1 MSNSWH
7 KTSDDI
13 EAENHTIEFWN
24 RHSEELNNGEFWAD
38 RIKEYKGEP
47 AKRLKLALENMPLPA
62 SFREAAIATRTLIR
76 EKRKEKESYDEQ
88 LYLLYWLAAVDSFS
102 IPYSEKLQE
111 PGYNVIESIPG
122 EKLKTL
128 PFSYKSLGYTDLTL
142 LNKTDVKWLI
152 EVWGEPESHST
163 LHKLHLDVWEEYED
177 KLKIK
182 RGSDPFSLSLESPK
196 EEPEPK
202 KQTEHIAKATTPS
215 ESSKNSNKLLF
226 IVGGIIIAALI
237 FISKS

>member
-7 KTSDDI
+7 KTSDDL
-13 EAENHTIEFWN
+13 EAENHTTEFWN
-24 RHSEELNNGEFWAD
+24 RHSEELSNGEFWAD
-38 RIKEYKGEP
+38 RIKTYKGDP

-62 SFREAAIATRTLIR
+62 SFREAAIATRALIR
-76 EKRKEKESYDEQ
+76 EKRKEKETYDEQ

-102 IPYSEKLQE
+102 IPYSEKLQK

-128 PFSYKSLGYTDLTL
+128 PFSYKSLGYTDLAL
-142 LNKTDVKWLI
+142 LNKTDIKWLI
-152 EVWGEPESHST
+152 ETWGEPEAHST

-177 KLKIK
+177 KLKVK
-182 RGSDPFSLSLESPK
+182 RGSGPFSESLEAPE
-196 EEPEPK
+196 EEPEP
-202 KQTEHIAKATTPS
+202 QIQIEHIAKTTIPN
-215 ESSKNSNKLLF
+215 ESSKKSNKILF
-226 IVGGIIIAALI
+226 IVGAIVIATFI

>member
-7 KTSDDI
+7 KTSDDL
-13 EAENHTIEFWN
+13 EAEKHTTEFWS

-62 SFREAAIATRTLIR
+62 SFREAAIATRALIR
-76 EKRKEKESYDEQ
+76 EKRKEKESHDEQ

-102 IPYSEKLQE
+102 IPYSKKLQE

-128 PFSYKSLGYTDLTL
+128 PFSYKSLGYADLTL

-152 EVWGEPESHST
+152 EVWGEPESYST
-163 LHKLHLDVWEEYED
+163 LHKLHLDVWEEYEN
-177 KLKIK
+177 KLKVK
-182 RGSDPFSLSLESPK
+182 RGSDTFSLPLETPE
-196 EEPEPK
+196 EEPEQK
-202 KQTEHIAKATTPS
+202 KIEHIAKTTIPN

-226 IVGGIIIAALI
+226 IVVGIIIAALI

>member
-7 KTSDDI
+7 TTSDDL
-13 EAENHTIEFWN
+13 EAENHTTEFWN

-38 RIKEYKGEP
+38 RIKKYKGEP

-62 SFREAAIATRTLIR
+62 SFREAAIATRALIR
-76 EKRKEKESYDEQ
+76 EKRKEKELYDEQ

-128 PFSYKSLGYTDLTL
+128 PFSYKLLGYTDLTL

-152 EVWGEPESHST
+152 EAWGEPESHST
-163 LHKLHLDVWEEYED
+163 LHKLHFDVWVEYED
-177 KLKIK
+177 KLKV
-182 RGSDPFSLSLESPK
+182 RRNSDPFSLSIETPDPVPK
-196 EEPEPK
+196 SQIEN
-202 KQTEHIAKATTPS
+202 HAKVAIPN
-215 ESSKNSNKLLF
+215 ESSKISKKLLF
-226 IVGGIIIAALI
+226 IVGGIIIAALVLVG
-237 FISKS
+237 KS

>member
-7 KTSDDI
+7 KTSDDL
-13 EAENHTIEFWN
+13 EAENHTNEFWN

-38 RIKEYKGEP
+38 RIKKYKGEP
-47 AKRLKLALENMPLPA
+47 AKRLKLAIENMPLPA
-62 SFREAAIATRTLIR
+62 SFREAAIATRALIR
-76 EKRKEKESYDEQ
+76 EKIKDKELYDEQ
-88 LYLLYWLAAVDSFS
+88 LYLLYWLVAVDSFS
-102 IPYSEKLQE
+102 IPYSEKLKE
-111 PGYNVIESIPG
+111 PGYNVMESIPG

-128 PFSYKSLGYTDLTL
+128 PFSYKQLGYTDLTL

-152 EVWGEPESHST
+152 ETWGEPEAHST

-177 KLKIK
+177 KLRIK
-182 RGSDPFSLSLESPK
+182 RNSDPFSLSLETPK
-196 EEPEPK
+196 VAPESK
-202 KQTEHIAKATTPS
+202 VKIEHIAKTTIPN
-215 ESSKNSNKLLF
+215 ESSKKSNKLMF

>member
-7 KTSDDI
+7 KTSDDL
-13 EAENHTIEFWN
+13 EAEDHTTEFWN
-24 RHSEELNNGEFWAD
+24 RHSEELNNDNFWAD
-38 RIKEYKGEP
+38 RIKKYKGEP

-62 SFREAAIATRTLIR
+62 SFREAAIATRALIR
-76 EKRKEKESYDEQ
+76 EKRKNKESYDEQ

-102 IPYSEKLQE
+102 IPYSEKLKE

-128 PFSYKSLGYTDLTL
+128 PFSYKHLGYTDLTL

-152 EVWGEPESHST
+152 ETWGEPQAHST
-163 LHKLHLDVWEEYED
+163 LHRLHFDVWEKYED
-177 KLKIK
+177 KLRIK
-182 RGSDPFSLSLESPK
+182 RNSDTFSLTIETP
-196 EEPEPK
+196 EAEPK
-202 KQTEHIAKATTPS
+202 PKAPIEHMAKTTIPN
-215 ESSKNSNKLLF
+215 ETSKNSNKLLF
-226 IVGGIIIAALI
+226 IVGSIIIAALI

>member
-7 KTSDDI
+7 KTSDDL
-13 EAENHTIEFWN
+13 EAENHTTEFWN
-24 RHSEELNNGEFWAD
+24 RHSEELSNGEFWAD
-38 RIKEYKGEP
+38 RIKKYKGEP

-62 SFREAAIATRTLIR
+62 SFREAAIATRALIR

-128 PFSYKSLGYTDLTL
+128 PFSYKFLGYTDLTL

-152 EVWGEPESHST
+152 EACGEPEAHST

-182 RGSDPFSLSLESPK
+182 RGSDTFGVSLEAPE
-196 EEPEPK
+196 EEPEP
-202 KQTEHIAKATTPS
+202 QRQIEHIAKTTIPN
-215 ESSKNSNKLLF
+215 ESSKKSNKLLF
-226 IVGGIIIAALI
+226 IVGGIIIAALV